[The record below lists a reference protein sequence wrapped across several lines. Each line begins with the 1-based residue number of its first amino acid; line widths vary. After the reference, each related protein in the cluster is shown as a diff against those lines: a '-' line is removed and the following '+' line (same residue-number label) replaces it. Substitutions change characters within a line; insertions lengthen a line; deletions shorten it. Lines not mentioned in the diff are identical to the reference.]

1 LNLSAVVLVAVAYV
15 AAQMLADITSL
26 RIVRIIGF
34 SVDAGTLI
42 YPFTFTLRDMVHKI
56 AGIKVARLLIFA
68 AAGINL
74 FMAGLF
80 QIVALLPPDMQV
92 GPQMEFSKVLTPV
105 WRIVFASIVAEVI
118 SELIDGE
125 VYQAWVNRLGV
136 RLQWMRV
143 LASNSISVPVDSAIF
158 SLIAFASVLPSAVV
172 LSIFYANVIMKGAVT
187 LVSMPWIYLVRDKD
201 LELLDR
207 E

>member
-1 LNLSAVVLVAVAYV
+1 
-15 AAQMLADITSL
+15 MI
-26 RIVRIIGF
+26 
-34 SVDAGTLI
+34 
-42 YPFTFTLRDMVHKI
+42 HKI

-68 AAGINL
+68 AAVINL

-92 GPQMEFSKVLTPV
+92 GPQTEFSMVLTPV

-125 VYQAWVNRLGV
+125 VYQAWVNRMGE

-143 LASNSISVPVDSAIF
+143 LVSNSISVPVDSAVF
-158 SLIAFASVLPSAVV
+158 SLIAFASVLPGAVV
-172 LSIFYANVIMKGAVT
+172 LSIFYANVIMKGVVT